1 MKLHHLI
8 AVVKFVPDSF
18 KIGLLL
24 CLSAFLQQVL
34 ATSNC
39 LRYILVL
46 WFLRNSLLIRGE
58 KRGKNLAVRAVLLNF
73 KSQYL
78 FVALPPLMPRISLFY
93 ICSCSVE
100 EKHVQNDASL
110 YVLCFKR
117 NNYIF

>member
-1 MKLHHLI
+1 MSFSISTTGIGHFILPKVYFGF
-8 AVVKFVPDSF
+8 VVPEEFSPN
-18 KIGLLL
+18 
-24 CLSAFLQQVL
+24 Q
-34 ATSNC
+34 
-39 LRYILVL
+39 
-46 WFLRNSLLIRGE
+46 RGE
-58 KRGKNLAVRAVLLNF
+58 KREKNLAVRAVLLNF

-78 FVALPPLMPRISLFY
+78 FVVLPPLMPRISLFY

>member
-1 MKLHHLI
+1 MSFGLSTAGIGHFILSKVHFGF
-8 AVVKFVPDSF
+8 VVAEKFSPN
-18 KIGLLL
+18 
-24 CLSAFLQQVL
+24 Q
-34 ATSNC
+34 
-39 LRYILVL
+39 
-46 WFLRNSLLIRGE
+46 RG
-58 KRGKNLAVRAVLLNF
+58 GKKGRNLAVRAVLLNF
-73 KSQYL
+73 KRQYL